1 MAYITPN
8 KMGGGRGSSG
18 GVKVAPKGKGQ
29 GKGRDKEKPEPND
42 PVTNTEL
49 MKGVALVAGGV
60 AEHQKQLVTN
70 LVKKTTEKVK
80 GLFATEERDRNKNKN
95 PDVFEAKRIKNAKK
109 K

>member
-1 MAYITPN
+1 MAYTTPN
-8 KMGGGRGSSG
+8 KMGGGRVSSG
-18 GVKVAPKGKGQ
+18 AGKGKG
-29 GKGRDKEKPEPND
+29 KDKEKPEPND

-49 MKGVALVAGGV
+49 MKGVAIAAGGV
-60 AEHQKQLVTN
+60 AEHQGQLVTK
-70 LVKKTTEKVK
+70 LAEKTYNKVK

>member
-1 MAYITPN
+1 MAYTTPN
-8 KMGGGRGSSG
+8 KMGGGRISSG
-18 GVKVAPKGKGQ
+18 AGK

-42 PVTNTEL
+42 PITNTEL
-49 MKGVALVAGGV
+49 MKGVALAAGGL
-60 AEHQKQLVTN
+60 AELQGEIITN

>member
-18 GVKVAPKGKGQ
+18 AGK
-29 GKGRDKEKPEPND
+29 GKGRDKEKSESSD
-42 PVTNTEL
+42 PVTNKDL
-49 MKGVALVAGGV
+49 IQGLALSAVGA
-60 AEHQKQLVTN
+60 AEHQGEVVTN

>member
-18 GVKVAPKGKGQ
+18 AGK
-29 GKGRDKEKPEPND
+29 GKGRDKKKSESSD
-42 PVTNTEL
+42 PVTNKDL
-49 MKGVALVAGGV
+49 IQGLALSVVGA
-60 AEHQKQLVTN
+60 AEHQGEVVTN

>member
-1 MAYITPN
+1 MAYTTPN
-8 KMGGGRGSSG
+8 KMGGGRISSG
-18 GVKVAPKGKGQ
+18 AGK

-42 PVTNTEL
+42 PVTNTEI
-49 MKGVALVAGGV
+49 MKGVALAAGGL
-60 AEHQKQLVTN
+60 AEHQGEIITN

>member
-18 GVKVAPKGKGQ
+18 GVRVAPKGQ
-29 GKGRDKEKPEPND
+29 GKGRDKEKPEPSDN
-42 PVTNTEL
+42 VTTTEI
-49 MKGVALVAGGV
+49 MKGLALSAVGA
-60 AEHQKQLVTN
+60 AEHQGEVVTN
-70 LVKKTTEKVK
+70 LVKKATEEVK

>member
-1 MAYITPN
+1 MAYTTPN
-8 KMGGGRGSSG
+8 KMGGGRISSG
-18 GVKVAPKGKGQ
+18 AGK

-42 PVTNTEL
+42 PITNTEL
-49 MKGVALVAGGV
+49 MKGVALAAGGL
-60 AEHQKQLVTN
+60 AEHQGEIITN

>member
-18 GVKVAPKGKGQ
+18 AAKASSKGQ

-42 PVTNTEL
+42 PITNTEL
-49 MKGVALVAGGV
+49 MKGVALAAGGL
-60 AEHQKQLVTN
+60 AEHQGQVVTN

>member
-18 GVKVAPKGKGQ
+18 AGK

-42 PVTNTEL
+42 PVTNTEI
-49 MKGVALVAGGV
+49 MKGVALAAGGL
-60 AEHQKQLVTN
+60 AEHQGEIITN
-70 LVKKTTEKVK
+70 LVKKATEKVK

>member
-1 MAYITPN
+1 MAYTTPN
-8 KMGGGRGSSG
+8 KMGGGRVSSG
-18 GVKVAPKGKGQ
+18 AGK

-42 PVTNTEL
+42 PITNTEI
-49 MKGVALVAGGV
+49 MKGVALAAGGL
-60 AEHQKQLVTN
+60 AEHQGEIITN

>member
-1 MAYITPN
+1 MAYTTPN
-8 KMGGGRGSSG
+8 KMGGGRASSG
-18 GVKVAPKGKGQ
+18 AGK

-42 PVTNTEL
+42 PITNTEI
-49 MKGVALVAGGV
+49 MKGVALAAGGL
-60 AEHQKQLVTN
+60 AENQGEIITN

>member
-1 MAYITPN
+1 MEYTTPN
-8 KMGGGRGSSG
+8 KMGGGRISSG
-18 GVKVAPKGKGQ
+18 AGK

-42 PVTNTEL
+42 PVTNTEI
-49 MKGVALVAGGV
+49 MKGVALAAGGL
-60 AEHQKQLVTN
+60 AEHQGEIITN

>member
-1 MAYITPN
+1 MAYTTPN
-8 KMGGGRGSSG
+8 KMGGGRISSG
-18 GVKVAPKGKGQ
+18 AGK

-42 PVTNTEL
+42 PVTHTEI
-49 MKGVALVAGGV
+49 MKGVALAAGGL
-60 AEHQKQLVTN
+60 AEHQGEIITN
-70 LVKKTTEKVK
+70 IVKKTTEKVK

>member
-1 MAYITPN
+1 MAYTTPN
-8 KMGGGRGSSG
+8 KMGGGRVSSG
-18 GVKVAPKGKGQ
+18 AGKASSKGQ

-42 PVTNTEL
+42 PITNIEL
-49 MKGVALVAGGV
+49 MKGVAIAAGGV
-60 AEHQKQLVTN
+60 AEHQGQVVTN
-70 LVKKTTEKVK
+70 LVKKATEKVK